1 MVRSHACR
9 SRDVHAMGGGAQ
21 IRRYRHT
28 VQRRNGARRGEAA
41 GGGDDPDAGRQ
52 GIQWS
57 GRSPFVEVACNHC
70 RQGGERGKMAHD
82 GLQLQMP
89 EPPDQ
94 PQMGANHAQWTDAG
108 LHIRPNGAAWFQP
121 WQVQMGSFQ
130 HLHTGSRQHGIA
142 VPPQRATGL
151 PERKDPP
158 AVIFDHIMGKGG
170 RAGRHPFVRLLQH
183 HQIRLQRLDHLQAAG
198 RATAQVQTNT
208 FLQVIAC
215 KTKARYTHKKKIC
228 KARGDFTLFAEQTR
242 LARTIWLLLLC
253 FAGGA
258 VLLGRWHPAFV
269 ASVTLV
275 LSIAPLVL
283 SRWAQVVVPP
293 SFIAAIVLFVGGTL
307 FLGEAFD
314 FYERF
319 WWWDIAMH
327 GSSAVGFGL
336 VGFVLIF
343 MMFQG
348 DTYVAPPWAVALFAF
363 SFAMAVGALWEVFEF
378 AMDQLFGLNM
388 QKSGLLD
395 TMGDLIVDAIGAL
408 VGAGSGWLYL
418 RFQGLR
424 GPMALIEEFV
434 RKNPRFFTRLRR
446 K

>member
-1 MVRSHACR
+1 M
-9 SRDVHAMGGGAQ
+9 
-21 IRRYRHT
+21 
-28 VQRRNGARRGEAA
+28 
-41 GGGDDPDAGRQ
+41 
-52 GIQWS
+52 
-57 GRSPFVEVACNHC
+57 
-70 RQGGERGKMAHD
+70 
-82 GLQLQMP
+82 
-89 EPPDQ
+89 
-94 PQMGANHAQWTDAG
+94 
-108 LHIRPNGAAWFQP
+108 
-121 WQVQMGSFQ
+121 
-130 HLHTGSRQHGIA
+130 
-142 VPPQRATGL
+142 
-151 PERKDPP
+151 
-158 AVIFDHIMGKGG
+158 
-170 RAGRHPFVRLLQH
+170 
-183 HQIRLQRLDHLQAAG
+183 
-198 RATAQVQTNT
+198 
-208 FLQVIAC
+208 
-215 KTKARYTHKKKIC
+215 
-228 KARGDFTLFAEQTR
+228 FAEQTR
-242 LARTIWLLLLC
+242 LARAIWLLLLC

-258 VLLGRWHPAFV
+258 LLLGRWHPAFV

-283 SRWAQVVVPP
+283 SRWAKVVVPP

-348 DTYVAPPWAVALFAF
+348 DTYAAPPWAVALFAF

-378 AMDQLFGLNM
+378 SMDQLFGLNM

-395 TMGDLIVDAIGAL
+395 TMGDLIVDAIGAFI
-408 VGAGSGWLYL
+408 GAGSGWLYL
-418 RFQGLR
+418 QFQGRR

-434 RKNPRFFTRLRR
+434 RKNPRFFTRMRR